1 MLLAATSMK
10 KKKKKATVVFE
21 MAYASSLGIALVIA
35 IFGSLL
41 LGVFIDRKLGTG
53 SIFTILF
60 LIMGIVAG
68 FRNYYV
74 FIKRYLSDETKE
86 SDEAQKDETDSK
98 KHTAEKNRDG

>member
-1 MLLAATSMK
+1 MK

-60 LIMGIVAG
+60 LVIGIIAG
-68 FRNYYV
+68 FRNYYI
-74 FIKRYLSDETKE
+74 FIKRYLSDEAEE
-86 SDEAQKDETDSK
+86 SGELREDEADSK
-98 KHTAEKNRDG
+98 KRIAEKNRDG

>member
-1 MLLAATSMK
+1 MK
-10 KKKKKATVVFE
+10 KQKKKATVVFE

-35 IFGSLL
+35 IFGSLF

-60 LIMGIVAG
+60 LVIGIVAG

-74 FIKRYLSDETKE
+74 FIKRYLSDETEKSGE
-86 SDEAQKDETDSK
+86 SREDEADSK
-98 KHTAEKNRDG
+98 KRIAEKNRDG

>member
-1 MLLAATSMK
+1 MK

-35 IFGSLL
+35 IFGSLF

-60 LIMGIVAG
+60 LVIGIVAG

-74 FIKRYLSDETKE
+74 FIKRYLSDETEE
-86 SDEAQKDETDSK
+86 SDESREDEADSK
-98 KHTAEKNRDG
+98 KRIAEKNRDG

>member
-1 MLLAATSMK
+1 
-10 KKKKKATVVFE
+10 

-60 LIMGIVAG
+60 LVIGIVAG

-74 FIKRYLSDETKE
+74 FIKRYLSDEAEE
-86 SDEAQKDETDSK
+86 SSESRDDEADSK
-98 KHTAEKNRDG
+98 KRIAEKNRDS

>member
-1 MLLAATSMK
+1 MK

-60 LIMGIVAG
+60 LVIGIVAG

-74 FIKRYLSDETKE
+74 FIKRYLSDETEE
-86 SDEAQKDETDSK
+86 SGELREDEADSK
-98 KHTAEKNRDG
+98 KRITEKNRDG